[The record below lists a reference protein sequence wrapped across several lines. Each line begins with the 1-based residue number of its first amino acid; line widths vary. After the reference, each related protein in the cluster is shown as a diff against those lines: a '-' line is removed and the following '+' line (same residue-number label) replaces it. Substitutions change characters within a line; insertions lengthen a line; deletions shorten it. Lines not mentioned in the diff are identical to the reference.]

1 MYIWMINWMATN
13 MTGSY
18 CLLSLEKSHVSHH
31 IIFITARA
39 QNVRLRH
46 ERKRVNAAAT
56 RQQHI
61 Q

>member
-1 MYIWMINWMATN
+1 MIDWIATN

-18 CLLSLEKSHVSHH
+18 GLLSLKKSRVSHH
-31 IIFITARA
+31 IIFITTCG
-39 QNVRLRH
+39 QNVCLQH
-46 ERKRVNAAAT
+46 ERNHVDLDAT

>member
-1 MYIWMINWMATN
+1 MIYWIATN

-18 CLLSLEKSHVSHH
+18 GLLTLKKSHVSQH
-31 IIFITARA
+31 IIFITACG
-39 QNVRLRH
+39 QNVRLQH
-46 ERKRVNAAAT
+46 ERKSLDLDAN

>member
-1 MYIWMINWMATN
+1 MIDWIATN

-18 CLLSLEKSHVSHH
+18 GLLSLKKSHVSHH
-31 IIFITARA
+31 IIFITACG
-39 QNVRLRH
+39 QNVHLQH
-46 ERKRVNAAAT
+46 EHKGVALDAT

>member
-1 MYIWMINWMATN
+1 MIDWIATN

-18 CLLSLEKSHVSHH
+18 GLLSLQKSHVSHP
-31 IIFITARA
+31 IIFITACV
-39 QNVRLRH
+39 QNVRLQH
-46 ERKRVNAAAT
+46 EHKRVDLDAT